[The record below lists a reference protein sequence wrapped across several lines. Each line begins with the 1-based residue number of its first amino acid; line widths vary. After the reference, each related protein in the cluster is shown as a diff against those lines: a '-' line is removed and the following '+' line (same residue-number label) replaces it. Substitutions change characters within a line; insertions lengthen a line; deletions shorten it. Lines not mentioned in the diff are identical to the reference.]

1 MSGPLQKPV
10 AVIVIPTY
18 QEAHTIGDL
27 VDHLFSKTFPSI
39 ERWECRAIIVDGKS
53 PDGTADVVRA
63 RMKIYE
69 NLFLLVEKQK
79 EGLGAAYLKGFK
91 MGMEELCAD
100 VLFEFDGDFQHPP
113 DMIPLM
119 LAQIERGA
127 DFVLGSRS
135 LKGGSIPRGWGVKR
149 CLYGLLGRLVTRI
162 LLFFPTKNFFRIT
175 DPNTGLRA
183 SRVKG
188 FVDRFDSEFR
198 YSVHFGYKVETLYRM
213 VGLNAR
219 IVEVPL
225 KFGLRKGGESK
236 MESQTAWDVFRTA
249 FLLRWNDPSTKRF
262 IKFCVVGF
270 TGYVIN
276 ASALELFRR
285 THFTGNIALFFTGYT
300 QLTRFALL
308 TSQSAWS
315 AAFAAELAIIS
326 NFLFNN
332 FWTFS
337 SHTIRSPLRFFAK
350 MFQFNLTSIGAVVIQ
365 FLVIGFATYLFGDTP
380 LVRGVA
386 LVCAIAFLIIPY
398 NWTIYNWLIW
408 KVKRLKKGVKSGIDQ
423 EKDHQ

>member
-1 MSGPLQKPV
+1 M
-10 AVIVIPTY
+10 
-18 QEAHTIGDL
+18 
-27 VDHLFSKTFPSI
+27 
-39 ERWECRAIIVDGKS
+39 
-53 PDGTADVVRA
+53 VRA
-63 RMKIYE
+63 KTKVYE

-91 MGMEELCAD
+91 MGMDELGAD

-119 LAQIERGA
+119 LEQIENGA

-135 LKGGSIPRGWGVKR
+135 VKGGSIPRGWGLKR
-149 CLYGLLGRLVTRI
+149 YLYSVLGRMIIRI
-162 LLFFPTKNFFRIT
+162 LLFFPTKNFFRVT
-175 DPNTGLRA
+175 DPKTGLRA
-183 SRVKG
+183 TRVRG
-188 FVDRFDSEFR
+188 FIDHLDSEFR
-198 YSVHFGYKVETLYRM
+198 YSKKFGYSLETLYQL
-213 VGLNAR
+213 VKLNAR

-225 KFGLRKGGESK
+225 KFGLRIGGESK
-236 MESQTAWDVFRTA
+236 LETQTARDVFRTA
-249 FLLRWNDPSTKRF
+249 FLLRWNDPATKRF
-262 IKFCVVGF
+262 IRFCVVGF
-270 TGYVIN
+270 AGYVIN

-285 THFTGNIALFFTGYT
+285 TNLTGNIAQFFTRYT
-300 QLTRFALL
+300 QLTSVALL

-315 AAFAAELAIIS
+315 AALAAELAIIS

-337 SHTIRSPLRFFAK
+337 SHKIKSPLKFLAK
-350 MFQFNLTSIGAVVIQ
+350 MFQFNLTSIGAIIIQ

-408 KVKRLKKGVKSGIDQ
+408 KVKKIRKAVKSG
-423 EKDHQ
+423 E

>member
-1 MSGPLQKPV
+1 MSELSQKQV
-10 AVIVIPTY
+10 AVVVIPTY
-18 QEAHTIGDL
+18 NEAQTIGDL
-27 VDHLFSKTFPSI
+27 VDHLFLKTFPSI
-39 ERWECRAIIVDGKS
+39 ERWDCKVVIVDGKS
-53 PDGTADVVRA
+53 PDGTAEVIREKTKV
-63 RMKIYE
+63 YE

-91 MGMEELCAD
+91 IGMEKLDAD

-119 LAQIERGA
+119 LEQIENGA

-135 LKGGSIPRGWGVKR
+135 IKGGSIPRGWGLKR
-149 CLYGLLGRLVTRI
+149 YLYSVLGRLIVRI

-175 DPNTGLRA
+175 DPKTGLRA
-183 SRVKG
+183 TRVRG

-198 YSVHFGYKVETLYRM
+198 YSKKFGYSLETLYHM
-213 VGLNAR
+213 VKLNAC

-225 KFGLRKGGESK
+225 RFGLRKGGESK
-236 MESQTAWDVFRTA
+236 LETQTARDVFRTA

-262 IKFCVVGF
+262 IRFCIVGF

-285 THFTGNIALFFTGYT
+285 TNLTGNIAHFFTRYT
-300 QLTRFALL
+300 QLTSVALL

-315 AAFAAELAIIS
+315 AALAAEAAIIS

-337 SHTIRSPLRFFAK
+337 SHKLRSPLRFLAK
-350 MFQFNLTSIGAVVIQ
+350 MFQFNLTSIGAIIIQ
-365 FLVIGFATYLFGDTP
+365 FLVIGLATYLFGDTP

-386 LVCAIAFLIIPY
+386 LVCAIVFLIIPY

-408 KVKRLKKGVKSGIDQ
+408 KVKKIGKTVNSQD
-423 EKDHQ
+423 